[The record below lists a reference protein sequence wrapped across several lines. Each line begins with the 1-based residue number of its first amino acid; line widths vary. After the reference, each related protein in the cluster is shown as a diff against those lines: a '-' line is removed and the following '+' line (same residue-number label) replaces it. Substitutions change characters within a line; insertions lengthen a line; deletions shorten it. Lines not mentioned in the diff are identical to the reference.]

1 MAALRM
7 SGQVNIRALT
17 ASVLIHL
24 LVLGSFLFFKFA
36 KPTLADNSQS
46 NTASLN
52 VYRTET
58 QQSSVLPKPKMVKP
72 GRQISG
78 PDIKLDTLSPVKVYS
93 DSSQSQSAEMQ
104 SSQAEVIQPSSGYMH
119 QVDFFG
125 SKAVCNYVCY
135 VVDASGSM
143 HGSFHLVKA
152 KLKESIGLLEQ
163 DQFFYITFFN
173 DGQIVEL
180 PKSGFMRA
188 SNGNKDAAVDF
199 MDGIRPSG
207 ATNAIDAF
215 SRVFQRCG
223 EKSSNCVIFFLTD
236 GFDLENNA
244 EENFIDQIKY
254 QRKSLSPSA
263 QINTIGFN
271 SDPNSSNLLAQIAGF
286 TNGQHTEVG
295 TK

>member
-1 MAALRM
+1 MAALKM
-7 SGQVNIRALT
+7 SGQVNIRALA
-17 ASVLIHL
+17 ASVLIHI

-58 QQSSVLPKPKMVKP
+58 HQSAILPKPKMTKP
-72 GRQISG
+72 GRQISE
-78 PDIKLDTLSPVKVYS
+78 PDINLNTLSSVKA
-93 DSSQSQSAEMQ
+93 SSNTSQAAEAQ
-104 SSQAEVIQPSSGYMH
+104 SSQAAVLQPSSIYMH

-180 PKSGFMRA
+180 PHSGFMRA
-188 SNGNKDAAVDF
+188 SNINKTTAADF
-199 MDGIRPSG
+199 IDSMRPLGS
-207 ATNAIDAF
+207 TNAVDAF
-215 SRVFQRCG
+215 SRTFQRCG
-223 EKSSNCVIFFLTD
+223 EKSSNSVIFFLTD
-236 GFDLENNA
+236 GFDLENND
-244 EENFIDQIKY
+244 EEDFIDRIKY
-254 QRKSLSPSA
+254 QKNRFARSA

-271 SDPNSSNLLAQIAGF
+271 TDPNSSNLLAQIAGVS
-286 TNGQHTEVG
+286 NGQYTNVS
-295 TK
+295 TN